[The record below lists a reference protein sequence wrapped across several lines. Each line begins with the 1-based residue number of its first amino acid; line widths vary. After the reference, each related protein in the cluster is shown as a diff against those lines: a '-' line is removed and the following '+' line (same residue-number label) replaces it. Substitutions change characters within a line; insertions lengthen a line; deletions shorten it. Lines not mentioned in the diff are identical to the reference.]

1 MNKKIIIAAII
12 VVIIAVV
19 AGFMLT
25 SSNSQDNSKI
35 TIMGNGSIHE
45 NGTIGIK
52 LTNGENTALK
62 NKTVHVCVKDS
73 EGKIVVDKTA
83 KTYVN
88 GVVGV
93 RLTNVSAGEYDV
105 NVTFEGDENYTSSS
119 VSQKLKI
126 IAGESDDDPTYPVDE
141 DTVTTTAD
149 ASSTQS
155 SQSSSQSQSYTPS
168 RSNDYGGSSSSDD
181 DGGLDADYDENGN
194 EMLPTVD
201 EEGNEVSN

>member
-1 MNKKIIIAAII
+1 
-12 VVIIAVV
+12 
-19 AGFMLT
+19 
-25 SSNSQDNSKI
+25 
-35 TIMGNGSIHE
+35 MGNGSIHE

-83 KTYVN
+83 KTYVS

-93 RLTNVSAGEYDV
+93 GLTNVSAGEYDV

-126 IAGESDDDPTYPVDE
+126 IAGESDD
-141 DTVTTTAD
+141 
-149 ASSTQS
+149 
-155 SQSSSQSQSYTPS
+155 
-168 RSNDYGGSSSSDD
+168 
-181 DGGLDADYDENGN
+181 GGLDTDYDENGN
-194 EMLPTVD
+194 EMLPTID